1 LGCEVAVKSTFGR
14 VATCALRR
22 RVYRDRMKMFA
33 VLTSALAFATAA
45 LAESAPPSS
54 GKLRIDLD
62 QPAVKKKEAP
72 KKVETKKDDG
82 KKKKEDEIGK
92 IEGIEIPHGKG
103 FMGIQLVNS
112 TFKLSFYDEK
122 KKPTAPDVARAMLRW
137 KVNYQPTDERAVL
150 NPSGANAL
158 ASPQVVRP
166 PHTFKL
172 NMTLLK
178 GEGDDAASEFMAI
191 DFHP

>member
-1 LGCEVAVKSTFGR
+1 
-14 VATCALRR
+14 
-22 RVYRDRMKMFA
+22 MKTFA
-33 VLTSALAFATAA
+33 VLTVTLAFAAAA
-45 LAESAPPSS
+45 LAESSPPSS
-54 GKLRIDLD
+54 SKLRIDLD
-62 QPAVKKKEAP
+62 QPATSKKEAS
-72 KKVETKKDDG
+72 KKAEAQKDDG

-103 FMGIQLVNS
+103 FMGIQLVNG

-122 KKPTAPDVARAMLRW
+122 KKPTAADVTRAVLRW

-158 ASPQVVRP
+158 ASPQVIRP

-172 NMTLLK
+172 NMTLIK